1 MNCDHMFVIV
11 GKELAQKIEFIS
23 YKSPNALTLPVS
35 KVEKGRLCRN
45 YSDPCNII
53 EFCKRESYKLQT
65 NACRSWRDCTGTCV
79 HKCKRA
85 NCVQSTVAHSME
97 YKSIKLHTQVTFVLK
112 FSPLHLLGKLRKP
125 IGDQQGCVDEPVN
138 IRDWQIFVIG
148 KSFLYAH

>member
-35 KVEKGRLCRN
+35 RHKKRRLCRN
-45 YSDPCNII
+45 YRDPCNII
-53 EFCKRESYKLQT
+53 EFCKIEPCKLQT
-65 NACRSWRDCTGTCV
+65 NVRRSN
-79 HKCKRA
+79 RA
-85 NCVQSTVAHSME
+85 ICVQSTVAHSME

-138 IRDWQIFVIG
+138 IRDW
-148 KSFLYAH
+148 